1 MKLSELQALFQS
13 AVLAGDAEDAAILD
27 AITPSHSADRETLM
41 GVYVNAYR
49 LRLSEFLDEDYPALR
64 VLLGD
69 DDFEALVEA
78 YIDANPSRLR
88 NARWYSTG
96 LPEFMRESESW
107 GANTL
112 AIGLAVFE
120 RALTDA
126 YDAADA
132 PAQSLDRLAEFAP
145 KDWPRLGFTF
155 HPSLRLIEVAAGTLD
170 AYAAANAEEEE
181 ERETRPPPEEDE
193 SAHEQRLSDE
203 TDQEADETTPSQ
215 PPDVEIVAV
224 WRAELDPAYRLL
236 DADEFLALNEAIDG
250 HCFGDI
256 CQLVA
261 FQNEGQPATERLAQF
276 LVTWFSEGL
285 VIGVAETN

>member
-1 MKLSELQALFQS
+1 VKLSELQALFQS
-13 AVLAGDAEDAAILD
+13 AVLNGDAEDAAILD
-27 AITPSHSADRETLM
+27 VIAPSHSADGATLM

-78 YIDANPSRLR
+78 YIDASPSRLR
-88 NARWYSTG
+88 NARWYSTR
-96 LPEFMRESESW
+96 LPEFMQKSESW
-107 GANTL
+107 GDNAL

-132 PAQSLDRLAEFAP
+132 PALSIETLAEFSP
-145 KDWPRLGFTF
+145 QDWPRLGFTF

-170 AYAAANAEEEE
+170 AYAAASAEEEE
-181 ERETRPPPEEDE
+181 ETLSPPEEDE
-193 SAHEQRLSDE
+193 NTYEQQGSDE
-203 TDQEADETTPSQ
+203 TNREACETAPSQ
-215 PPDVEIVAV
+215 ATDIEIVAV
-224 WRAELDPAYRLL
+224 WRSELDPAYREL
-236 DADEFLALNEAIDG
+236 DPDEYLALNEAIAG
-250 HCFGDI
+250 HSFGDI

-261 FQNEGQPATERLAQF
+261 FQNEGQPPAERLAQF

-285 VIGVAETN
+285 VIGVAETS